1 MELNET
7 NGGLGPFSTFM
18 LALGASIRE
27 IDSLPPPGRSTE
39 NFLLRFENAL
49 DAFERR
55 HRASRPD
62 ADHEHYSMQLTLYH
76 RLLIASLEATLDED
90 ALPDDLSLRL
100 VHSSDKPQP

>member
-18 LALGASIRE
+18 LALGAAIGE
-27 IDSLPPPGRSTE
+27 IDSLPPHCRSTE
-39 NFLLRFENAL
+39 HFLARFENAL

-76 RLLIASLEATLDED
+76 RLLLASLDATLDED
-90 ALPDDLSLRL
+90 AFPDDLSLRL
-100 VHSSDKPQP
+100 VRSRDKLKP

>member
-7 NGGLGPFSTFM
+7 DGSLGAFTTFM
-18 LALGASIRE
+18 LALGAAIGE
-27 IDSLPPPGRSTE
+27 IDSLPPHCRSTE
-39 NFLLRFENAL
+39 HFLSRFENAL

-62 ADHEHYSMQLTLYH
+62 ADHEHHSMHLTLYH

-90 ALPDDLSLRL
+90 TLPDDLSLRL
-100 VHSSDKPQP
+100 VHSRDKPKP